1 MTMLKKTLPP
11 LFVIS
16 AVLTLLCFSYW
27 QVQRLG
33 WKETLIAQ
41 YEAAAKAA
49 PVPIESLGAI
59 THEKHNYVHVT
70 LTGKFL
76 NDHEL
81 HLGGRRLYTKTG
93 YHILTP
99 LRVEASNRAR
109 RGAKRQGERSD
120 GGASPP
126 VHQYYLINRGWVPV
140 ELKDPSKRPHPLPE
154 DSVIVSGMIRF
165 PEPAGL
171 FTPANH
177 PEKNFWFT
185 VDIPAMEK
193 ETGIKFQPFTVE
205 IVDANAARDTFPTPS
220 DGKVVL
226 RNDHLG
232 YAITWFCLAIAAG
245 VIGFLRLRKP

>member
-1 MTMLKKTLPP
+1 MTMLKKYSPP
-11 LFVIS
+11 LFVLGS
-16 AVLTLLCFSYW
+16 VLTLLCFSYW
-27 QVQRLG
+27 QVQRLE
-33 WKETLIAQ
+33 WKEGLIAQ

-49 PVPIESLGAI
+49 PVPIESLGEI
-59 THEKHNYVHVT
+59 TREKHNYAHVT

-99 LRVEASNRAR
+99 MRVPFFQT
-109 RGAKRQGERSD
+109 KT
-120 GGASPP
+120 
-126 VHQYYLINRGWVPV
+126 YLINRGWVPV
-140 ELKDPSKRPHPLPE
+140 ELKDPTKRPDPLPKGNV
-154 DSVIVSGMIRF
+154 SVSGMIRF
-165 PEPAGL
+165 PEPAGY

-185 VDIPAMEK
+185 VDIAAMEK
-193 ETGIKFQPFTVE
+193 ETGMKLQPFTVE

>member
-1 MTMLKKTLPP
+1 MKMLKKILAP
-11 LFVIS
+11 LFVIGS
-16 AVLTLLCFSYW
+16 VLTLLGFSYW
-27 QVQRLG
+27 QVQRLE
-33 WKETLIAQ
+33 WKQGMIAA
-41 YEAAAKAA
+41 YESAAKAA
-49 PVPIESLGAI
+49 PVPLESLGAI
-59 THEKHNYVHVT
+59 TREKHNYTRVT

-76 NDHEL
+76 NNHEL

-99 LRVEASNRAR
+99 MSVE
-109 RGAKRQGERSD
+109 D
-120 GGASPP
+120 SP
-126 VHQYYLINRGWVPV
+126 QTKTYLVNRGWVPV
-140 ELKDPSKRPHPLPE
+140 ELKDPAKRPHPAPE
-154 DSVIVSGMIRF
+154 DDISASGIIRF

-193 ETGIKFQPFTVE
+193 ETGIKLQPFTVE

-245 VIGFLRLRKP
+245 VIGWLRLRKP